1 MKETLDSYSL
11 LQSMS
16 KRPAMYVGTM
26 SLRALG
32 HYIAGYC
39 DALRTIGGSEELL
52 GFTIWV
58 QERYLICHSAWHWT
72 RILLHVFGG
81 DEAAIQALPELF
93 LEYQRTKKGN
103 AWKNS
108 LPNVTK
114 QSWQPMAR
122 IGMNL
127 SRPTHLFDRGVASL
141 NREAVSS
148 QSPGLPL
155 RLPWVHGISNES
167 TTTCCAC

>member
-1 MKETLDSYSL
+1 
-11 LQSMS
+11 
-16 KRPAMYVGTM
+16 MYVGTM

-93 LEYQRTKKGN
+93 LEYQRTKKGKCLEELT
-103 AWKNS
+103 AERDKAIMAAYGKNWYEPEQTNTS
-108 LPNVTK
+108 V
-114 QSWQPMAR
+114 R
-122 IGMNL
+122 
-127 SRPTHLFDRGVASL
+127 
-141 NREAVSS
+141 
-148 QSPGLPL
+148 
-155 RLPWVHGISNES
+155 
-167 TTTCCAC
+167 